1 MAVLSV
7 LLGMNV
13 QGAGPAGAAA
23 GANGAPP
30 APTPEAAP
38 APVPTPASAPEPE
51 PEPELSAGAQEEK
64 QAGNAAYKKKDF
76 EEAIRRYNAAIELD
90 STDISFLSN
99 RAAVY
104 LEMGRFSDCA
114 EDCDSAV
121 QVGRE
126 LRADYKLIAK
136 AMTRKG
142 TALAKQGDL
151 EQ

>member
-1 MAVLSV
+1 MARLAVAPETRNFMSQPDFLQMIAAIQKDPNRINEYVGDQRMMAVLSV

-30 APTPEAAP
+30 APTPAP
-38 APVPTPASAPEPE
+38 A
-51 PEPELSAGAQEEK
+51 PEPELSAEEQEAKTNKARAQEEK

-99 RAAVY
+99 R
-104 LEMGRFSDCA
+104 
-114 EDCDSAV
+114 
-121 QVGRE
+121 
-126 LRADYKLIAK
+126 
-136 AMTRKG
+136 
-142 TALAKQGDL
+142 
-151 EQ
+151 